1 MEKYIYALGF
11 FDGVHVGHEALLRRC
26 LELSRAHGC
35 GCGVVTFA
43 GHPDTLVLGQT
54 PGLINTAADRERLLR
69 SFQIERVVTL
79 PFDETL
85 RDTPWEEFL
94 YMLRRDY
101 GAAGFV
107 CGDDFR
113 FGCRGAG
120 TAAILKEY
128 CAKENLPCDVVQE
141 RTVDGIRV
149 SSSFIRTLLEKGDM
163 AACRRFLG
171 HPHIL
176 TGTVVPGKH
185 LGRTLGIPTANL
197 SLPSELAVPCFG
209 VYACRVKTPRGQF
222 MAVTN
227 VGTRPTVAGH
237 GITVESWLLDFAE
250 DLYGEEITVE
260 FYDFL
265 RPEVKFDTLQAMQEE
280 ILRNAKQTRAF
291 FAKNS

>member
-26 LELSRAHGC
+26 RELSRAHGC
-35 GCGVVTFA
+35 ACGVVTFS
-43 GHPDTLVLGQT
+43 GHPDTLVLGKT

-69 SFQIERVVTL
+69 GFQMEQVVTL
-79 PFDETL
+79 PFDEAL

-94 YMLRRDY
+94 NILRRDY
-101 GAAGFV
+101 GAVGFV

-113 FGCRGAG
+113 FGRKGAG
-120 TAAILKEY
+120 TAEILRTY
-128 CAKENLPCDVVQE
+128 CREKNLPCDVVAEQT
-141 RTVDGIRV
+141 RDGIRV
-149 SSSFIRTLLEKGDM
+149 SSSYIRALLEQGDM
-163 AACRRFLG
+163 TACRRFLG

-176 TGTVVPGKH
+176 TGRVVPGKH

-197 SLPSELAVPCFG
+197 LLPPELAVPRFG
-209 VYACRVKTPRGQF
+209 VYVCRVHTPQGQY

-237 GITVESWLLDFAE
+237 GITVESWLLDFAGN
-250 DLYGEEITVE
+250 LYDEEITVS

-265 RPEVKFDTLQAMQEE
+265 RPEVKFDSLQAMREE
-280 ILRNAKQTRAF
+280 IMCNAQQTREF
-291 FAKNS
+291 FAMNS